1 MSKRSLYVLI
11 GCLVLVVLV
20 MVLSVSNNV
29 QNVTPTV
36 TPNITPRVTAIPT
49 ATPVPTSTPITIKIV
64 TPVPTQTPVLV
75 EIVTPVPTETVT
87 VTATPTPTQ
96 VPETPVPTETPV
108 VTPEPT
114 AIPTDEPTTVPTTTV
129 IPTEVPTVVPTAIP
143 TEVPTVAPTTPQI
156 TPIPEDVEKKY
167 TAVEDEL
174 LKLTIMGG
182 IYPDYSSMP
191 SYDLY
196 NYIDVSG
203 LDQSRLFEIIRKPFE
218 GGVTQWTEM
227 KFSSGSA
234 IDMLS
239 FALNSS
245 ICENCGRIKISDAPT
260 DSSQIT
266 AIFDEIERSGDQ
278 EAANR
283 ILLDYLYKYTRQNPN
298 NPTERLIISCNDN

>member
-11 GCLVLVVLV
+11 GCLVLVALV

-36 TPNITPRVTAIPT
+36 TPNITPRVTAVPT

-75 EIVTPVPTETVT
+75 EIVTPAPTETVT
-87 VTATPTPTQ
+87 VMATPTQ
-96 VPETPVPTETPV
+96 VPETPVSTETPV

-114 AIPTDEPTTVPTTTV
+114 AILTEEPTTVPTTTV
-129 IPTEVPTVVPTAIP
+129 IPTEIPTTVPTEMPTVEP
-143 TEVPTVAPTTPQI
+143 TEVPTEEPQI
-156 TPIPEDVEKKY
+156 TPVPEEKY
-167 TAVEDEL
+167 TSVDREL
-174 LKLTIMGG
+174 SKITIMGG
-182 IYPDYSSMP
+182 VYPDYNSAP
-191 SYDLY
+191 SYDIY
-196 NYIDVSG
+196 SYIDVNG
-203 LDQSRLFEIIRKPFE
+203 LDQARLFKIMRKPFE
-218 GGVTQWTEM
+218 SGIAQWTDM
-227 KFSSGSA
+227 KFTSGSA

-245 ICENCGRIKISDAPT
+245 ICENCGRAKISEAST

-278 EAANR
+278 EVANR
-283 ILLDYLYKYTRQNPN
+283 LLLDYLYKYTRQNPN
-298 NPTERLIISCNDN
+298 NPTERLIISCNDK

>member
-36 TPNITPRVTAIPT
+36 TPNITPRVTAIHT

-75 EIVTPVPTETVT
+75 KIVTPVPTETVT

-114 AIPTDEPTTVPTTTV
+114 AIPTEEPTTVPTATV

-218 GGVTQWTEM
+218 GGVTQWTDM

-234 IDMLS
+234 IDMLA

-245 ICENCGRIKISDAPT
+245 ICENCGRIKISDAPI

-298 NPTERLIISCNDN
+298 NPTERLIISCNDK

>member
-87 VTATPTPTQ
+87 ATPTPTQ

-114 AIPTDEPTTVPTTTV
+114 AIPTEEPTTFPTATV
-129 IPTEVPTVVPTAIP
+129 IPTEVPTAVPTAIP

-167 TAVEDEL
+167 MAVEDEL

-196 NYIDVSG
+196 NYIDVNN
-203 LDQSRLFEIIRKPFE
+203 LDQSRLFKIIRKPFE
-218 GGVTQWTEM
+218 GGVTQWTDM
-227 KFSSGSA
+227 KFSSGSV

-278 EAANR
+278 ETANR
-283 ILLDYLYKYTRQNPN
+283 ILLDYLYKYTRQNPS
-298 NPTERLIISCNDN
+298 NPTERLIISCNDK

>member
-11 GCLVLVVLV
+11 GCLVLVALV

-36 TPNITPRVTAIPT
+36 TPNITPRVTAVPT

-75 EIVTPVPTETVT
+75 EIVTPAPTETVT
-87 VTATPTPTQ
+87 VMATPTQ

-114 AIPTDEPTTVPTTTV
+114 AIPTEEPTTVPTTTV
-129 IPTEVPTVVPTAIP
+129 ISTEIPTTVPTE
-143 TEVPTVAPTTPQI
+143 EPQI
-156 TPIPEDVEKKY
+156 TPVPEEKY
-167 TAVEDEL
+167 TGVDKEL
-174 LKLTIMGG
+174 SKITIMGG
-182 IYPDYSSMP
+182 VYPDYNSAP

-196 NYIDVSG
+196 SYIDVNG
-203 LDQSRLFEIIRKPFE
+203 LDQARLFKIMRKPFE
-218 GGVTQWTEM
+218 SGIAQWTDM
-227 KFSSGSA
+227 KFTSGSA

-239 FALNSS
+239 FVLNSS
-245 ICENCGRIKISDAPT
+245 ICEDCGRIKISESSANL
-260 DSSQIT
+260 SQIT

-298 NPTERLIISCNDN
+298 NPTERLIISCNDK